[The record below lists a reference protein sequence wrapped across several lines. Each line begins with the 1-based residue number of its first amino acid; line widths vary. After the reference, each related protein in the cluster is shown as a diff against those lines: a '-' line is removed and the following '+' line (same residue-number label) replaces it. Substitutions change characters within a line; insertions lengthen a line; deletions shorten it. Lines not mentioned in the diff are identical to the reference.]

1 MPPKAAGLRAA
12 VQNLCRGSRRS
23 RMLRA
28 AALSLGCN
36 LLYALYNG
44 ILGALHLSLWFFTM
58 FAFYGILA
66 VMRFSAV
73 LCFCRGADSG
83 EDAERFVERICGVL
97 LILLSVVLARVN
109 QLSLSQDIAAK
120 YGTIPM
126 IAIAAYTFYKLIRT
140 ICNAVR
146 QRRSPSRLLSVLCS
160 IGCAEAAAAMLT
172 LQRSMLVSF
181 DGMDAAGQ
189 RQMNALTG
197 AAACFV
203 ILGLGIVRIHHA
215 RTE

>member
-73 LCFCRGADSG
+73 LCFRRVETGVDT
-83 EDAERFVERICGVL
+83 ERFVEQISGVL

>member
-1 MPPKAAGLRAA
+1 MPPRAAGLPAA
-12 VQNLCRGSRRS
+12 VRRWRSGSRRS
-23 RMLRA
+23 RMVRTA
-28 AALSLGCN
+28 AVSLGCN

-44 ILGALHLSLWFFTM
+44 VLGALHLSLWFFTM

-73 LCFCRGADSG
+73 LCGRRDGAS
-83 EDAERFVERICGVL
+83 EDTERFVERICGGL
-97 LILLSVVLARVN
+97 LILLSVVIAAAHT
-109 QLSLSQDIAAK
+109 LSLSRDLTAK

-140 ICNAVR
+140 ICVAVR
-146 QRRSPSRLLSVLCS
+146 QRRNPSRLLASLRTIS
-160 IGCAEAAAAMLT
+160 CAEAAAALLT

-181 DGMDAAGQ
+181 AGMDAAGQ
-189 RQMNALTG
+189 RQMNACTG
-197 AAACFV
+197 AAVCGL
-203 ILGLGIVRIHHA
+203 ILALGIVRIHHA